1 MVDFVEDLVAP
12 VVGGLFGMEGQRQSA
27 REMRKMAR
35 ENREWQERMSNS
47 AYGRAMHDLRDSG
60 LNPILAAQNPATT
73 PGGSVAQVPDY
84 SKAAQMATDVF
95 SAVSQSRVNEAQ
107 VELLGTQAELNTG
120 LWGKSQA
127 EIRKIFQETQLTIA
141 NQANAKA
148 QLSNIFAEYDLMKEQ
163 TELTRANA
171 WVEKAMVSTLEEL
184 GDDNAVGTVIKIMQ
198 LLRGK

>member
-1 MVDFVEDLVAP
+1 
-12 VVGGLFGMEGQRQSA
+12 MEGQRQSA